1 MAYVER
7 YQTLEGE
14 LRALGRGLAVPPAP
28 PMAASVRERIE
39 RGTRPDRGGLLERLL
54 ATGRASGWRPAVTA
68 LAVVLVVLAGA
79 LAIPPVRTGLAHLLH
94 IRGVDLQRAP
104 HPLPSMSPSPA
115 GPGSLRLGDRSTLA
129 QAQAAAGFRVLV
141 PEALGDPDQ
150 VYVLTGSYGAAVTL
164 VYLPRPGLAETHGTG
179 VGLLLTE
186 VRGTVDRPLLGKL
199 AGPDTQ
205 VTEVGVGKDPGFW
218 LTGAP
223 HQIAVQLGQ
232 DIHPEYL
239 RLAGDTLVWGDGA
252 RVWRIE
258 SALDQQSAVRVAGS
272 LR

>member
-1 MAYVER
+1 MADRER
-7 YQTLEGE
+7 YKGLEAE
-14 LRALGRGLAVPPAP
+14 LRALGRALAVPAAP
-28 PMAASVRERIE
+28 RMAASVRDRIE
-39 RGTRPDRGGLLERLL
+39 RSTRLDRRGLLERLL
-54 ATGRASGWRPAVTA
+54 STGRWNGWGPAVAA
-68 LAVVLVVLAGA
+68 LAVALVVLGGA

-94 IRGVDLQRAP
+94 IRGVDIQRAP
-104 HPLPSMSPSPA
+104 HPLPSISRSPNGPA
-115 GPGSLRLGDRSTLA
+115 SLSLGSRSTLA
-129 QAQAAAGFRVLV
+129 QARASLGFPVPV

-150 VYVLTGSYGAAVTL
+150 VYVLTGTYGTAVTV
-164 VYLPRPGLAETHGTG
+164 VYLPRPGLPETPGTG

-199 AGPDTQ
+199 AGPGTQ
-205 VTEVGVGKDPGFW
+205 VTEVGVGHDPGFW

-223 HQIAVQLGQ
+223 HQIAIQLGQ
-232 DIHPEYL
+232 DIHAEDL

-258 SALDQQSAVRVAGS
+258 SALDQQSVVRVAAS